1 MEYSVIF
8 AQKWW
13 QQYYPFIFSVFL
25 LLLPLVFLIKFTK
38 KKKQTLP
45 SPPKLPL
52 IGNLHQIGILP
63 HRSLHALSSKYG
75 PLMLLHFDQAPTL
88 VVSSVKL
95 AQEILKNHDVTFAG
109 RPRTRAMD
117 SIFYGCTDIAFSP
130 YGEYWR
136 QVKKIAVLELLS
148 QKRVQSYQSVREELV
163 TDMLEKVRVSSAK
176 GATVDLSDMFHSL
189 SNNMICRTAL
199 GRIYE
204 REGGDKSFGVL
215 IKKTVELIGTFCF
228 KDMIPSLGW
237 VDYLN
242 GFVSTLKNNCD
253 ALHDFLGQLIDEH
266 KAMNNVVDILLHLQK
281 EGSIGI
287 DLSKENLIAILVEL
301 FVGGT
306 DTTAITMGWT
316 MAEIIKNPSVMR
328 RAQEEVR
335 RIVGKKSKV
344 TEADVNQMVYL
355 KSILKETLRLHSV
368 AAMISRETCAAC
380 KLDGYE
386 IPANTRVFINAF
398 TIQRDPEIWKN
409 PEEFNPERFSE
420 SLVDFKGQ
428 HAQFIPFGGGR
439 RICPGLAFAVVEV
452 ELVLANLLYW
462 FDWKVPNG
470 ENAEDLDMDELYAL
484 IVRKQTPLV
493 LVPKLY
499 FSMVTGR
506 EGIQINNTKFK
517 LIKSI

>member
-1 MEYSVIF
+1 MESVIF

-25 LLLPLVFLIKFTK
+25 LLLSLVFLIKFTK

-75 PLMLLHFDQAPTL
+75 PLMLLHFGQAPTL

-95 AQEILKNHDVTFAG
+95 AQDILKNHDVTFAG

-148 QKRVQSYQSVREELV
+148 QKRVQSYQFVREELV
-163 TDMLEKVRVSSAK
+163 TDMLEKVRVSS
-176 GATVDLSDMFHSL
+176 GEGVTVDLSDMFLSL

-215 IKKTVELIGTFCF
+215 IKKTVELMGTFCF

-253 ALHDFLGQLIDEH
+253 ALHDFLGQVIDEH
-266 KAMNNVVDILLHLQK
+266 KAMNSQNDKPDDQKDVVDILLHLQK
-281 EGSIGI
+281 EGLIGI
-287 DLSKENLIAILVEL
+287 DLSKENLIAILVDM

-306 DTTAITMGWT
+306 DTTAATMEWT

-328 RAQEEVR
+328 KAQEEVR

-355 KSILKETLRLHSV
+355 KSIMKETLRLH
-368 AAMISRETCAAC
+368 APAMIFRETSAAC

-409 PEEFNPERFSE
+409 PEEFNPDRFSD
-420 SLVDFKGQ
+420 SPVDFRGQ
-428 HAQFIPFGGGR
+428 HTQFIPFGGGR
-439 RICPGLAFAVVEV
+439 RICPGLAFAVVEA

-470 ENAEDLDMDELYAL
+470 GNVEDLDMDELYAL
-484 IVRKQTPLV
+484 IVRKKTPLV
-493 LVPKLY
+493 LVP
-499 FSMVTGR
+499 VHH
-506 EGIQINNTKFK
+506 
-517 LIKSI
+517 SIS